1 MSIKNYAL
9 ELYGSNKKDIFSF
22 IYEDKKY
29 WLKKARA
36 TKPDKIQNFFYKFF
50 PLELLIPPLIKDAKE
65 ALEFETLKLKRFATL
80 GVNVARVVYIDSD
93 FFVLEDSGVSIYGI
107 FRESNITKEYFY
119 TLVDKTL
126 ELLAKSHNLGE
137 FHGGSQLRNFTLK
150 DDTVFMIDFEESF
163 DDHIDI
169 KSLQYRDFL
178 LFLLSFVKLKELS
191 FKIDYLYIVDRYI
204 SLSKNYF
211 VAKKLKKL
219 ASKISLIAY
228 VGRFWF
234 IKDLLGSDVKY
245 FFELFDIIKS
255 LEIKL
260 DK

>member
-1 MSIKNYAL
+1 MSIKSYAL
-9 ELYGSNKKDIFSF
+9 KLCNSNKKDIFSF
-22 IYEDKKY
+22 VYEDKKY
-29 WLKKARA
+29 WLKRARA

-50 PLELLIPPLIKDAKE
+50 PLELLIPPLIKEAHK
-65 ALEFETLKLKRFATL
+65 ALEFETLKLKKFATL
-80 GVNVARVVYIDSD
+80 GLNVARVVDIDSN
-93 FFVLEDSGVSIYGI
+93 FFVLEDSGVTLYTI
-107 FRESNITKEYFY
+107 FRESCIKEEYFY
-119 TLVDKTL
+119 ALVDKAL
-126 ELLAKSHNLGE
+126 ELLAKTHSLGE

-163 DDHIDI
+163 DEHIDI

-204 SLSKNYF
+204 FLSKNYF
-211 VAKKLKKL
+211 IAKKLKKL

-228 VGRFWF
+228 IGKFWF
-234 IKDLLGSDVKY
+234 IKNLLGSDVKY

-260 DK
+260 D